1 MVKDRLEFL
10 GWFDDDDDGER
21 MRLSVVSFL
30 SKAFLMISS
39 KRRRMRSVEG
49 GSGEYML
56 LFVIDLLHGVRVG
69 SRDWKGDILGCRRFL
84 LLLLLLLLQQNAKK
98 VAIYNFEIMSHGFD
112 QW

>member
-1 MVKDRLEFL
+1 MVKDREEFL
-10 GWFDDDDDGER
+10 GWFDEDDDGER

-30 SKAFLMISS
+30 SRAYRMISLQ
-39 KRRRMRSVEG
+39 RRRRRSVGG

-56 LFVIDLLHGVRVG
+56 LFVIDLLHGVKVG

-84 LLLLLLLLQQNAKK
+84 LLLLLLQHNAK
-98 VAIYNFEIMSHGFD
+98 AAFYNFEIMSHGFD

>member
-1 MVKDRLEFL
+1 MKDREEFL

-49 GSGEYML
+49 GSGEYTL

-84 LLLLLLLLQQNAKK
+84 LLLLLLLQNAKK